1 MNKICIPFSP
11 NKTAKNGLMFISKE
25 DEKNLI
31 ENEQPE
37 EIIIIF
43 KVVLLLLEE
52 DISKIENNKI
62 LQYLFVDI
70 FQKYKVE
77 NIQNL
82 FLNHII
88 NKVHLLGK
96 KYINDINVIIGNKPE
111 LLTPAEV
118 LKYNRNVSYMTF
130 IIKDIYNFL
139 LEKTDDGIFFYEL
152 REFNKQLIVLNK
164 KLERLKKFL

>member
-52 DISKIENNKI
+52 DISKIKYYNIYLLIFSKSIKLKI
-62 LQYLFVDI
+62 F
-70 FQKYKVE
+70 K
-77 NIQNL
+77 
-82 FLNHII
+82 
-88 NKVHLLGK
+88 
-96 KYINDINVIIGNKPE
+96 
-111 LLTPAEV
+111 
-118 LKYNRNVSYMTF
+118 
-130 IIKDIYNFL
+130 IYF
-139 LEKTDDGIFFYEL
+139 
-152 REFNKQLIVLNK
+152 
-164 KLERLKKFL
+164 